1 MASPILSR
9 ILKVYL
15 DKLKKHV
22 VRDNAWLLLLLAAF
36 VISAFAYLITNLN
49 QERYLLYFPDSVDN
63 RLVGEYRVLPR
74 ERGREARIGQLV
86 EEVILGP
93 SNILSYNIFQ
103 RSTGLRAIH
112 LVKPRTVVI
121 DLEREAMERIR
132 DRELSV
138 TESLDILA
146 KTVRSNFP
154 TLREIRLLIDGQV
167 PFQTP
172 FEADLSAN

>member
-1 MASPILSR
+1 
-9 ILKVYL
+9 
-15 DKLKKHV
+15 
-22 VRDNAWLLLLLAAF
+22 
-36 VISAFAYLITNLN
+36 
-49 QERYLLYFPDSVDN
+49 
-63 RLVGEYRVLPR
+63 
-74 ERGREARIGQLV
+74 
-86 EEVILGP
+86 
-93 SNILSYNIFQ
+93 
-103 RSTGLRAIH
+103 
-112 LVKPRTVVI
+112 VKPRTVVI

-154 TLREIRLLIDGQV
+154 GLREIRLLIDGQV